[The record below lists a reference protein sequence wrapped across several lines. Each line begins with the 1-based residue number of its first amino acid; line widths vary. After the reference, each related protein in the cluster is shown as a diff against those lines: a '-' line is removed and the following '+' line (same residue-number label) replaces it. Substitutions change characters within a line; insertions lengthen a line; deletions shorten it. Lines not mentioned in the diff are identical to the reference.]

1 MSYGMEVL
9 DTNGKTVFNS
19 TDFVEL
25 GSHYA
30 VITGGDTIPIP
41 SWCYGSDKNFQV
53 GSYTRTNTNSF
64 FYESWQTGMHFPY
77 DTSKTTPQKN
87 DQMTHSSVVYT
98 VTADPRIYNV
108 QYDSATGTFDY
119 SNAVWYIQFDQST
132 VSFRNTEAVRSFA
145 QIEKYTARPVV
156 YARPLSSSY
165 SGSFQMFNGV
175 LKDYASGTNSFEIIV
190 ANSAEEWGSINESRT
205 THYLSGSALYGVRG
219 LTGNTNRYTPSGPVT
234 SFVTY
239 DSRTRPVKVI
249 LAKSWFGGTSFSP
262 TTFSLGSLNT
272 STTKRWC
279 RMNST
284 ELRKVKGF
292 NEAWTVRYTWGSNN
306 SISLAWGEASNSAV
320 IEYTSYT
327 TKAPFAVV
335 EFGEGI

>member
-9 DTNGKTVFNS
+9 DSNGKTVFNS

-30 VITGGDTIPIP
+30 IISGGDTVPIP
-41 SWCYGSDKNFQV
+41 DWCKGGDA
-53 GSYTRTNTNSF
+53 SYQTGTYSRTNTNSW
-64 FYESWQTGMHFPY
+64 FYESWETTSLHFPY
-77 DTSKTTPQKN
+77 DTSKTTPSVN
-87 DQMTHSSVVYT
+87 DEMTHLGVVYT
-98 VTADPRIYNV
+98 VTSVNIANV
-108 QYDSATGTFDY
+108 VYDFNTGTFDY
-119 SNAVWYIQFDQST
+119 SNAVWRVFFDKST
-132 VSFRNTEAVRSFA
+132 VSFRNTNAVRSFA
-145 QIEKYTARPVV
+145 KVEKYIARPVV
-156 YARPLSSSY
+156 YARPLSATY
-165 SGSFQMFNGV
+165 SGSFQIFNGV
-175 LKDYASGTNSFEIIV
+175 LKDYASGTNSFEIII
-190 ANSAEEWGSINESRT
+190 ANSAEEWGSIDETRT
-205 THYLSGSALYGVRG
+205 THYLSGSAVYGVRG
-219 LTGNTNRYTPSGPVT
+219 LTANTERYTPNSPVT

-239 DSRTRPVKVI
+239 DTRTRPVKVL
-249 LAKSWFGGTSFSP
+249 LAKAWFGGTTFVP

-284 ELRKVKGF
+284 ELRKVKGY
-292 NEAWTVRYTWGSNN
+292 NEAWTVRYTWSSNN

-327 TKAPFAVV
+327 TNAPYAVV